1 MSSTNFN
8 EIINCVHVCLIVVS
22 GGKISPV
29 NLGFGKASK
38 MILEFGEAEPEV
50 RVEDVVVM
58 KIRCF
63 GIGGFRGGG
72 GHEDVGRMGG

>member
-1 MSSTNFN
+1 M
-8 EIINCVHVCLIVVS
+8 S

-29 NLGFGKASK
+29 DLGFRKASE
-38 MILEFGEAEPEV
+38 MILEFGEAKPEV

-63 GIGGFRGGG
+63 RVGGFRGGG
-72 GHEDVGRMGG
+72 GHEDVSMTGG